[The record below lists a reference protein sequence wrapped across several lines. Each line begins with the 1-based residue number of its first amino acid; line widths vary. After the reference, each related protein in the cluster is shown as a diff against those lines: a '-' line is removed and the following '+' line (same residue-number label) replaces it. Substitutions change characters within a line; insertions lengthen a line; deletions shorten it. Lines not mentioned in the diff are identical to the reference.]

1 MNRLLLMF
9 PTKDALGEYEKRF
22 RERGNNETY
31 IDKVISS
38 FNHRYQQF
46 MENPH
51 KKILLSKW
59 ENLEDAL
66 IKMKLK
72 LIPKQ

>member
-1 MNRLLLMF
+1 
-9 PTKDALGEYEKRF
+9 
-22 RERGNNETY
+22 
-31 IDKVISS
+31 
-38 FNHRYQQF
+38 

-59 ENLEDAL
+59 ETLEDAL